1 MAFSLLD
8 HLQTTK
14 ASELKE
20 ISADK
25 AIQRQL
31 IAVALGQLIVR
42 DRQDSATVYHA
53 IQQQKEIMLWQ
64 DVDQQTI
71 TQIAALYDMPA
82 ELFRN
87 YTEQLYNYAASEI
100 KILDDT
106 ANFKQAGVSE
116 LIQGQMNY
124 LPNQAPNQVWQL
136 LGLTELQDKNISTQQ
151 PIDLSTSIASLSK
164 MMHEAS
170 QASHTHPDDHLELDQ
185 HSTSAIELPYQRPA
199 PHLFL
204 ILEPLLALII
214 LIALWFIYI
223 NLAM

>member
-1 MAFSLLD
+1 MALSLLD

-14 ASELKE
+14 AAPLKE
-20 ISADK
+20 ITSDN
-25 AIQRQL
+25 AIQRKL
-31 IAVALGQLIVR
+31 IAVMLGQLIVR
-42 DRQDSATVYHA
+42 DRQDSATVYQA

-64 DVDQQTI
+64 NVDQQTI

-82 ELFRN
+82 EPFRN
-87 YTEQLYNYAASEI
+87 YTEQLSSYAASEI
-100 KILDDT
+100 KMLDDT

-116 LIQGQMNY
+116 LIQSQINY
-124 LPNQAPNQVWQL
+124 LPNQAPNHVWEL

-151 PIDLSTSIASLSK
+151 PVDLGASMASLSK

-170 QASHTHPDDHLELDQ
+170 QASHLDGNHVAQHQHPTQTIDL
-185 HSTSAIELPYQRPA
+185 TYQRPA
-199 PHLFL
+199 PHIFL

-214 LIALWFIYI
+214 LIVLWLIYI

>member
-42 DRQDSATVYHA
+42 DRQDSATVYQA

-87 YTEQLYNYAASEI
+87 YTEQLCSYAASEI

-151 PIDLSTSIASLSK
+151 PIDLSASIASLSK

-170 QASHTHPDDHLELDQ
+170 QASHTQPDDHLGLDQ
-185 HSTSAIELPYQRPA
+185 HSTSAIELPYQRPS